1 MPLLQVRLHPL
12 ATASASSASP
22 STKVISSAIPLAWT
36 AAFHCSNRDTPSR
49 LREPPAEVLR
59 EREHD
64 SDSRLALDEPLQIGR
79 LLCGTIFRGPYY
91 HKRDTSSRR
100 GLVQDDCLF

>member
-36 AAFHCSNRDTPSR
+36 AALHCSNRDTPSR
-49 LREPPAEVLR
+49 LREPAAKVLR
-59 EREHD
+59 ENEDD
-64 SDSRLALDEPLQIGR
+64 SDSRVALDEPL
-79 LLCGTIFRGPYY
+79 
-91 HKRDTSSRR
+91 
-100 GLVQDDCLF
+100 